1 METSIR
7 RPLGALSLYYFI
19 ISSTLTLPYHPWSQW
34 TKVIFTERTCWE
46 IKSSVN
52 HEKIK
57 ILWRGLS
64 ASGNVEV
71 VPIKKG
77 RSLRKH
83 QQTEAWGPGGV
94 GEHGDW
100 LGWAQTTVGAS
111 SLMKA
116 TVDKRGQTAL
126 WHFYFMD
133 YERPSLRWRLH
144 PPSRVMFVALSGRFS
159 CMSHFLLLN
168 VWIVHTTIAHWAA
181 PRWCHAASLQPPHLT
196 LETQAV
202 VTEPSGS
209 WFITCSPAF
218 WSGSTPHWAS
228 TCYFHQQSH
237 YSCSQ
242 LDYFTQQRPVLSLS
256 VAAFGSAVRCWK
268 DKLNIIVYWISGSIN
283 WAVLREK
290 PENMFQ
296 PLDRDRWLSSA
307 CPVSWGH
314 TARGQAPVEV

>member
-1 METSIR
+1 M
-7 RPLGALSLYYFI
+7 L
-19 ISSTLTLPYHPWSQW
+19 YHPWSQW
-34 TKVIFTERTCWE
+34 TKVIFTERTRWE

-100 LGWAQTTVGAS
+100 LGWAHTTVGAS

-126 WHFYFMD
+126 WHFHFMD

-144 PPSRVMFVALSGRFS
+144 PHSRVMFVALSGHFS

-168 VWIVHTTIAHWAA
+168 VWIVHTTIAHCAA
-181 PRWCHAASLQPPHLT
+181 SLWCHAASLQPPHLT

-202 VTEPSGS
+202 ATEPSGG
-209 WFITCSPAF
+209 WFITCSLRLVP
-218 WSGSTPHWAS
+218 
-228 TCYFHQQSH
+228 
-237 YSCSQ
+237 
-242 LDYFTQQRPVLSLS
+242 SLFQHS
-256 VAAFGSAVRCWK
+256 EAALLLTEPRHV
-268 DKLNIIVYWISGSIN
+268 ISIN
-283 WAVLREK
+283 KAITAALSWTILHSSVRFCLCQWQRLA
-290 PENMFQ
+290 
-296 PLDRDRWLSSA
+296 PLWN
-307 CPVSWGH
+307 
-314 TARGQAPVEV
+314 VERTS